1 MLKARSPFP
10 PRAPVRGIQG
20 GDFMKNEILM
30 PSTQFVPSS
39 VKRCRRFQKWLV
51 LLAFLLLS
59 ACAHGKAA
67 HLEPREAENV
77 DERSMTDEAESEDFA
92 QEETFSD
99 PLESWNRLI
108 FHFNDK
114 LYFWVMKPLSKGYNA
129 VVPQEG
135 RVSIRN
141 AFQNIRMPIRAV
153 SSFLQGRIKAAGI
166 ELARFGINSTMGLA
180 GLYDVANSE
189 FNIKGQE
196 QDLGLTLGY
205 YGIAEGPYIIWP
217 FLGPSCLRDTIGT
230 AGDGFLNPVNYV
242 GPPIELVL
250 AVQSFE
256 HINAASLRIGEY
268 EALKESAIEP
278 YIALRSAY
286 LQYRRTQIRK

>member
-1 MLKARSPFP
+1 MSFLG
-10 PRAPVRGIQG
+10 PRRHFVSGRTKRFG
-20 GDFMKNEILM
+20 G
-30 PSTQFVPSS
+30 S
-39 VKRCRRFQKWLV
+39 QKWVALLV
-51 LLAFLLLS
+51 ALLLS
-59 ACAHGKAA
+59 GCAHVKPS
-67 HLEPREAENV
+67 HLGPREARNM
-77 DERSMTDEAESEDFA
+77 DESSIGDEAEEFGP
-92 QEETFSD
+92 EETFSD
-99 PLESWNRLI
+99 PLESWNRLV

-129 VVPQEG
+129 VVPEEG
-135 RVSIRN
+135 RVSVRN

-153 SSFLQGRIKAAGI
+153 SAFLQGKIRVTGI

-180 GLYDVANSE
+180 GLYDVAKSE

-230 AGDGFLNPVNYV
+230 VGGGFLNPMNYI
-242 GPPIELVL
+242 GPPIELVI
-250 AVQSFE
+250 AVQAYE
-256 HINAASLRIGEY
+256 HINDASLLIGEY

-278 YIALRSAY
+278 YIALRDAY
-286 LQYRRTQIRK
+286 LQYRRNQIGE

>member
-1 MLKARSPFP
+1 MSFLCSRRHFASGSMKRF
-10 PRAPVRGIQG
+10 G
-20 GDFMKNEILM
+20 G
-30 PSTQFVPSS
+30 
-39 VKRCRRFQKWLV
+39 FQRWVTLLV
-51 LLAFLLLS
+51 VLLLS
-59 ACAHGKAA
+59 GCAHVKTS
-67 HLEPREAENV
+67 HLGPKEARNV
-77 DERSMTDEAESEDFA
+77 NESSIGDEAEAEEFG

-135 RVSIRN
+135 RVSVRN

-153 SSFLQGRIKAAGI
+153 SAFLQGKIKAAGI

-180 GLYDVANSE
+180 GLYDVAKSE

-230 AGDGFLNPVNYV
+230 AGDGFLNPVNYI
-242 GPPIELVL
+242 GPPIELVM
-250 AVQSFE
+250 AVQAYE
-256 HINAASLRIGEY
+256 HINDASLLIGEY

-278 YIALRSAY
+278 YIALRNAY
-286 LQYRRTQIRK
+286 LQYRKNQIKE